1 MQIQFYIYLL
11 FAVGSLFAVFYA
23 PATFN
28 RPFLIA
34 EMVSF
39 LLVGGMF
46 VYHKFRKHGTVCFD
60 MFFVPTFFLVNYAH
74 AVFIYPDDE
83 FLPAFRFATRGYLIP
98 YAVSVAQTGIA
109 CYFLFSSL
117 SERVARPAIHLHP
130 EVPPDSAVRR
140 ITYINLIATSIL
152 FSYVF
157 VFRVV
162 QGYYH
167 IYPRLMT
174 LVLTLI
180 ALSWYYQAQLLKQ
193 GERGWAVML
202 QHNKLN
208 IIAAL
213 LFSVT
218 MLSVGSR
225 GQVLFLFFMLMPIV
239 NTYYFR
245 IRLKVLVPFIVV
257 GVIAM
262 GLLMLTR
269 GTEYNIFRVS
279 FSEAVEYGIDVLLES
294 PNVFWMLLTDFVV
307 NAKTLY
313 ESIDYTQVNG
323 IIWGRSY
330 IVYLFVFIP
339 FGGSVLTKLLTGLDG
354 QDLFSGYILT
364 EYAGADYG
372 LGTNLIAD
380 LYLNF
385 SLPGVIIMMSLLGF
399 MVSHFEKPVSKYGAF
414 VYLSFFANCIYM
426 VRGDIFCWLT
436 FFVYFVIFDWLMRL
450 RIQFRGDYTSVGIAS

>member
-1 MQIQFYIYLL
+1 MQIQLYIYLL
-11 FAVGSLFAVFYA
+11 FAVGSLFAVFFA
-23 PATFN
+23 PPTFD
-28 RPFLIA
+28 RPFLVVNMIA
-34 EMVSF
+34 F

-46 VYHKFRKHGTVCFD
+46 VYHKFRKHGTICFD
-60 MFFVPTFFLVNYAH
+60 MFFVPSFFLVNYAH
-74 AVFIYPDDE
+74 AVFIYPDDG

-98 YAVSVAQTGIA
+98 YAVAVAQTGIA

-117 SERVARPAIHLHP
+117 FEKDVQPALQLRHEEPPAAAVNRV
-130 EVPPDSAVRR
+130 
-140 ITYINLIATSIL
+140 TYINVITTSIL

-167 IYPRLMT
+167 IWPRLMT
-174 LVLTLI
+174 VVLTLI
-180 ALSWYYQAQLLKQ
+180 ALSWYYQAQLLEK
-193 GERGWAVML
+193 EEHGWLVML
-202 QHNKLN
+202 KHNKLN
-208 IIAAL
+208 ILAAL
-213 LFSVT
+213 MFSVT

-225 GQVLFLFFMLMPIV
+225 GQVLFLMFMLLPIV
-239 NTYYFR
+239 NTYYFH
-245 IRLKVLVPFIVV
+245 IRLKVLAPFIVV

-269 GTEYNIFRVS
+269 GTEYNVFQVS
-279 FSEAVEYGIDVLLES
+279 FGEVVKYGIDILLES
-294 PNVFWMLLTDFVV
+294 PNILWMLLTDFVV

-339 FGGSVLTKLLTGLDG
+339 FGGSVLVKLLTGLDG
-354 QDLFSGYILT
+354 QNLFSGYILT
-364 EYAGADYG
+364 EYAEADYG

-385 SLPGVIIMMSLLGF
+385 SLPGVIIMMSLLGY
-399 MVSHFEKPVSKYGAF
+399 MVTHFEKPISKYGAF
-414 VYLSFFANCIYM
+414 LYLSFFANCIYM

-450 RIQFRGDYTSVGIAS
+450 RIQNASEPAPPVS